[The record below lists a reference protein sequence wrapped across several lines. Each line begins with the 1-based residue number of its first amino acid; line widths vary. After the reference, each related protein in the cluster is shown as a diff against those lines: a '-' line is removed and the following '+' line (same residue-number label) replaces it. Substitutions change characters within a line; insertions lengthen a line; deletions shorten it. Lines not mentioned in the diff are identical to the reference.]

1 MSDAELV
8 WEGAV
13 EVRVAGEA
21 LEAPDELR
29 SRVDELWEL
38 ERRQRPELVDGA
50 ILSVRSIDAGIV
62 LAQSCPYRLFVA
74 RERDVTLRRAL
85 GISAIGVS
93 GILMLER
100 AEGTGVVAGRR
111 AAGVTEYGGAWEL
124 VPSGGLDPRRVGR
137 DGVVDTLGC
146 LLDELEEEV
155 GVSRSA
161 VVEVRPLGLV
171 RDLAQEGYD
180 VCIALRAHDGEVVE
194 MPEYDEA
201 VVLGPAEAAALLS
214 RPGEHVVPT
223 SRVILA
229 AAQRAGLL

>member
-1 MSDAELV
+1 MSDAQLV

-13 EVRVAGEA
+13 EVRVADEA

-62 LAQSCPYRLFVA
+62 VTQSCPYRLFVA

-93 GILMLER
+93 GILMLAR
-100 AEGTGVVAGRR
+100 AEGIGVVAGRR
-111 AAGVTEYGGAWEL
+111 AAGATEYGGAWEL

-137 DGVVDTLGC
+137 DGVVDALGC

-155 GVSRSA
+155 GVSRGA
-161 VVEVRPLGLV
+161 VVDVRPLGLV

-180 VCIALRAHDGEVVE
+180 VCIALRALDGEVVE